1 MKDQAVFC
9 KRRRRAGKRRCPSF
23 FFLLLVL
30 FVALGGCGDPKINVQ
45 PASNAKRRA
54 NASLKKPDAVEP
66 VIFSS
71 YLIGVGDELEIM
83 YYIDSGSESADYL
96 IDTEDKL
103 LVEFDYY
110 PKLNKEVKVRPD
122 GFITLPRVGD
132 VKAAGLRPRD
142 LAERITKL
150 FEPFFTRPNATVEL
164 IDFNVKVNNLKNAI
178 TTTTRG
184 ESKQVTVRP
193 DGKVSLPYVH
203 DVLAKDLTCVELSQ
217 ALTKEYRK
225 FVRNVSIAT
234 AVLQAHSNRAYIL
247 GEVKRSDFYELT
259 GPITLTQLVATAG
272 GFSED
277 ANTHQIVLIRRSK
290 NGKPAARLVDM
301 SDAIG
306 NIGKAGVDSDPI
318 IHQYD
323 VVFVPRTK
331 ISQAALVMDAMSS
344 LWNVIPVR
352 FSYSLGGKEVE

>member
-1 MKDQAVFC
+1 MKDWTFFC
-9 KRRRRAGKRRCPSF
+9 KRRGRAGKRLCPSF
-23 FFLLLVL
+23 FFFVLFL
-30 FVALGGCGDPKINVQ
+30 FVALGGCGDPEINIQHTNTNV
-45 PASNAKRRA
+45 
-54 NASLKKPDAVEP
+54 KKPDAVEP
-66 VIFSS
+66 VILSD

-83 YYIDSGSESADYL
+83 YYIDSGSESADYR

-103 LVEFDYY
+103 FVEFDYY

-132 VKAAGLRPRD
+132 VKAVGLKPRD

-150 FEPFFTRPNATVEL
+150 FEPFFTRPSVTVDVV
-164 IDFNVKVNNLKNAI
+164 DFNVKVNNLKNAI

-203 DVLAKDLTCVELSQ
+203 DVLAKDITCRELSQ

-234 AVLQAHSNRAYIL
+234 AVLEAHSNRAYIL
-247 GEVKRSDFYELT
+247 GEVKNSDFYELA

-272 GFSED
+272 GFSEH

-290 NGKPAARLVDM
+290 DGKPNARLIDM
-301 SDAIG
+301 NDIIG
-306 NIGKAGVDSDPI
+306 NGNVKSDPI
-318 IHQYD
+318 IRQYD

-331 ISQAALVMDAMSS
+331 ISQAALVMNAMSN

-352 FSYSLGGKEVE
+352 FSYSLGGKDVK

>member
-1 MKDQAVFC
+1 MNTRLVTLFIN
-9 KRRRRAGKRRCPSF
+9 F
-23 FFLLLVL
+23 FGVILV
-30 FVALGGCGDPKINVQ
+30 GCGDPQINSQHANFHKID
-45 PASNAKRRA
+45 
-54 NASLKKPDAVEP
+54 PDEP
-66 VIFSS
+66 IISAE
-71 YLIGVGDELEIM
+71 YLVGVGDELEIM

-142 LAERITKL
+142 LAEMITEL
-150 FEPFFTRPNATVEL
+150 FEPFFTRPSATVEVV
-164 IDFNVKVNNLKNAI
+164 DFNVKVNNLKNAI

-203 DVLAKDLTCVELSQ
+203 DVLAKDLTCRELSQ

-247 GEVKRSDFYELT
+247 GEVTHSDFYELT
-259 GPITLTQLVATAG
+259 GPVTLTQLIATAG
-272 GFSED
+272 GFSEQ
-277 ANTHQIVLIRRSK
+277 ANTHQVVLIRRSK
-290 NGKPAARLVDM
+290 DGNPTARLVDM
-301 SDAIG
+301 SDV
-306 NIGKAGVDSDPI
+306 IGKGDVDSDPI
-318 IHQYD
+318 IRQYD
-323 VVFVPRTK
+323 VIFVPRTK
-331 ISQAALVMDAMSS
+331 ISQAALAMNAMSS
-344 LWNVIPVR
+344 FWNVIPVR
-352 FSYSLGGKEVE
+352 FSYSLGGKEAK